1 MTRSAG
7 LEGNIVK
14 YNLYKIFT
22 KRVFLPLIAIFLTEI
37 GDVTLAQL
45 GIIASVTAFAQLI
58 LEIPSGYISDKWGHK
73 SAMVFGSA
81 LSAVSVLPYIFMP
94 NFYGGLLASV
104 LFFCSASFVSGTVQA
119 FMQETLL
126 ALNREEEYAKI
137 MGRAQSYGLL
147 GNILLIS
154 LVPLTYQLNP
164 MLPFI
169 IGFFC
174 HAISSALV
182 MSFVEPPKKVSFKKQ
197 EITFLK
203 DFKNMLSEGVL
214 SKMFFIFMIFGIS
227 STSFNASNVYRE
239 IVFKTIGIPVEYFG
253 FILAF
258 GSLLGAITGYYI
270 HTLKKL
276 RPLYFYLF
284 DILYVSLTY
293 ILIGVTES
301 PIVIIIAFSLFP
313 AYDRTRSIIFESH
326 VFEEFPNSE
335 HKATLISILNFFKPS
350 NGIWVPAIFAYI
362 VSQTNV
368 ISGHLFFGVAL
379 LVILLPLLFAH
390 DKMKKKGKLATG

>member
-1 MTRSAG
+1 MTWSAG
-7 LEGNIVK
+7 LEGNIIK

-119 FMQETLL
+119 FIHETLL
-126 ALNREEEYAKI
+126 ALNRETEYAKI
-137 MGRAQSYGLL
+137 MGRGQSYGLL

-164 MLPFI
+164 LLPFI

-174 HAISSALV
+174 HAISCALV
-182 MSFVEPPKKVSFKKQ
+182 VSFVNPPQKISIKKQ

-214 SKMFFIFMIFGIS
+214 SKMFFVFMIFGIS

-258 GSLLGAITGYYI
+258 GSLLGAIAGYYI

-276 RPLYFYLF
+276 RPLHFYLF

-326 VFEEFPNSE
+326 VFEEFPKSE

-350 NGIWVPAIFAYI
+350 NGVWIPAIFAYI
-362 VSQTNV
+362 VSKTGV
-368 ISGHLFFGVAL
+368 LSGHLFFGVAL
-379 LVILLPLLFAH
+379 LIILLPLLFAH
-390 DKMKKKGKLATG
+390 NKMKKRTG

>member
-1 MTRSAG
+1 
-7 LEGNIVK
+7 
-14 YNLYKIFT
+14 
-22 KRVFLPLIAIFLTEI
+22 
-37 GDVTLAQL
+37 
-45 GIIASVTAFAQLI
+45 
-58 LEIPSGYISDKWGHK
+58 
-73 SAMVFGSA
+73 
-81 LSAVSVLPYIFMP
+81 
-94 NFYGGLLASV
+94 
-104 LFFCSASFVSGTVQA
+104 
-119 FMQETLL
+119 
-126 ALNREEEYAKI
+126 
-137 MGRAQSYGLL
+137 
-147 GNILLIS
+147 
-154 LVPLTYQLNP
+154 

-203 DFKNMLSEGVL
+203 DLKNMLSEGVL

-390 DKMKKKGKLATG
+390 DKIKKKGKLATG

>member
-1 MTRSAG
+1 
-7 LEGNIVK
+7 
-14 YNLYKIFT
+14 
-22 KRVFLPLIAIFLTEI
+22 
-37 GDVTLAQL
+37 
-45 GIIASVTAFAQLI
+45 
-58 LEIPSGYISDKWGHK
+58 
-73 SAMVFGSA
+73 
-81 LSAVSVLPYIFMP
+81 
-94 NFYGGLLASV
+94 
-104 LFFCSASFVSGTVQA
+104 
-119 FMQETLL
+119 
-126 ALNREEEYAKI
+126 
-137 MGRAQSYGLL
+137 
-147 GNILLIS
+147 
-154 LVPLTYQLNP
+154 
-164 MLPFI
+164 
-169 IGFFC
+169 
-174 HAISSALV
+174 
-182 MSFVEPPKKVSFKKQ
+182 
-197 EITFLK
+197 
-203 DFKNMLSEGVL
+203 MLSEGVL
-214 SKMFFIFMIFGIS
+214 SKMFFVFMIFGIS

-276 RPLYFYLF
+276 RPLHFYLF

-326 VFEEFPNSE
+326 VFEEFPKSE

-350 NGIWVPAIFAYI
+350 NGVWVPAIFAYI

-379 LVILLPLLFAH
+379 LIILLPLLFAH
-390 DKMKKKGKLATG
+390 NKMKKRTG